1 MTIVPFV
8 TTIQIGTK
16 ECAIA
21 HQPIAN
27 FSRNPTHVHGVV
39 AQGLHGNDRL
49 QISFPS
55 SLLIS
60 IKGSLAVFGFS
71 AVDKYNDTK
80 DGIFFENIIESLY
93 YSEV

>member
-1 MTIVPFV
+1 MVVLCV

-21 HQPIAN
+21 HQ
-27 FSRNPTHVHGVV
+27 RKGDKENPTSVIAH
-39 AQGLHGNDRL
+39 AFRGNDRI
-49 QISFPS
+49 QISFPP

-60 IKGSLAVFGFS
+60 INGSLAVFGFS

-80 DGIFFENIIESLY
+80 DGILFENIIESLY